1 MNADLSTGELR
12 ISAEYGSPTER
23 IAMCLI
29 ILDFHR
35 EVGIYITQSVHQL

>member
-23 IAMCLI
+23 IA
-29 ILDFHR
+29 ILEQGGKFLKYVFHR
-35 EVGIYITQSVHQL
+35 DVFN